1 MLLQVFFAEP
11 LRRLRPADR
20 DEGELRAAD
29 RTGVIAGVRGVRRAR
44 RTSVH
49 ERVHGRV
56 VEGYP
61 VAIGGIF
68 VYIGHVLLVFSKS
81 GVRRSGLP
89 SGFRGRDARRG
100 LSRLMLLLPASRASG
115 LNVEHLRHPS
125 PRPSVVVDPAAFGV
139 VDQTGGFVGRAGPL
153 GRERVLFA
161 LPLDP
166 GPALLSPPTV
176 VHDPGA
182 AYLADPEGGLI
193 GEAAV
198 WVERMLTARWTEDT
212 RRF

>member
-1 MLLQVFFAEP
+1 M
-11 LRRLRPADR
+11 
-20 DEGELRAAD
+20 
-29 RTGVIAGVRGVRRAR
+29 VR
-44 RTSVH
+44 S
-49 ERVHGRV
+49 
-56 VEGYP
+56 P
-61 VAIGGIF
+61 
-68 VYIGHVLLVFSKS
+68 
-81 GVRRSGLP
+81 P
-89 SGFRGRDARRG
+89 
-100 LSRLMLLLPASRASG
+100 SRASG
-115 LNVEHLRHPS
+115 LNVEHLRRPS